1 MKPFLLT
8 LSALCLATSSWHY
21 AIAAPTA
28 APIRNEIEGLLTR
41 LEKSGCQFNRNGS
54 WYSGAEAK
62 AHLMRKLAYIEDK
75 GTLQNTEQFIDLA
88 ATKSSFSGDAYQVKC
103 ANAPVLPSQ
112 QWLLRELWVFR
123 GKGNIKP

>member
-8 LSALCLATSSWHY
+8 LSALCLAISSWHY
-21 AIAAPTA
+21 AIAAPTTT
-28 APIRNEIEGLLTR
+28 PIRNEIEGLLTR
-41 LEKSGCQFNRNGS
+41 LEKSGCHFNRNGS

-75 GTLQNTEQFIDLA
+75 GTLKNTEQFIDLA

-103 ANAPVLPSQ
+103 ANAPVLSSQ